1 MNKEELHEYV
11 ANSCGNE
18 KNICQIY
25 AMKDGKPVYEDCW
38 HGFDIGDSVHV
49 MSVTKSVMALLTG
62 IAIDRGCIESVDQ
75 KVLDF
80 FPDYKTKR
88 GEKTIYDV
96 TLRHLLTMTAPYKYR
111 SEPWVKVCTSDDW
124 TKAALDLLGGRKGIT
139 GEFKYATLGIQILAG
154 IIENATG
161 ERCLDLANKT
171 LFAPLGI
178 PEHIPH
184 GDSSKEDQLNYVMT
198 KSPRINEW
206 YTEPSGKVTAG
217 WGLCLSAR
225 DMAKI
230 GQMLLCG
237 GVYDGKQILSQ
248 KWITEMT
255 TPYLALGEKFGYMSY
270 GYLWY
275 RPIEGSSVFAALGNG
290 GNVIY
295 VNPEEDIVVAV
306 SSYFKPTVFDRVDFI
321 EDTLLPCVGLMTNR

>member
-1 MNKEELHEYV
+1 
-11 ANSCGNE
+11 
-18 KNICQIY
+18 
-25 AMKDGKPVYEDCW
+25 
-38 HGFDIGDSVHV
+38 
-49 MSVTKSVMALLTG
+49 
-62 IAIDRGCIESVDQ
+62 
-75 KVLDF
+75 
-80 FPDYKTKR
+80 
-88 GEKTIYDV
+88 
-96 TLRHLLTMTAPYKYR
+96 
-111 SEPWVKVCTSDDW
+111 
-124 TKAALDLLGGRKGIT
+124 
-139 GEFKYATLGIQILAG
+139 
-154 IIENATG
+154 
-161 ERCLDLANKT
+161 
-171 LFAPLGI
+171 
-178 PEHIPH
+178 
-184 GDSSKEDQLNYVMT
+184 MT

-295 VNPEEDIVVAV
+295 VNPDKKI
-306 SSYFKPTVFDRVDFI
+306 TVGLNGTFAPRIYDRVAFI
-321 EDTLLPCVGLMTNR
+321 EKNIVPLVLGD